1 MQWRYWH
8 LKGLQVMDMMTL
20 CPLAY
25 PKACPHAW
33 NGVFKRHC
41 LLVLFCLA
49 SSNLQ
54 KFSTFSAI
62 KCKFI
67 IIERWS
73 ISLFMTFTKR
83 NWELVLMKQILERK
97 TKRIFTCLE
106 TSASFYLFCFVRNFF
121 NLELFQTILKAIS
134 FCRSLQDL
142 SNDAWIVEIWCR
154 MRKLCLFEIW
164 VKQWSLS

>member
-1 MQWRYWH
+1 MANVNGNEVNVYELKKHGWYWH

-20 CPLAY
+20 SPLAY

-33 NGVFKRHC
+33 NGVFKRHR
-41 LLVLFCLA
+41 LLVVICLS
-49 SSNLQ
+49 SSNVQ
-54 KFSTFSAI
+54 KLSTFSAI

-67 IIERWS
+67 IIGRWS

-106 TSASFYLFCFVRNFF
+106 TSASFYLLCLFNNFF
-121 NLELFQTILKAIS
+121 ILELFQTIFKA
-134 FCRSLQDL
+134 F
-142 SNDAWIVEIWCR
+142 
-154 MRKLCLFEIW
+154 
-164 VKQWSLS
+164 